1 MKKILITG
9 ATGNIG
15 LTLIKYI
22 DKIKLDNKIIAGLRD
37 LNDKERFSQYSDIDF
52 VLFDFEK
59 EATFD
64 NALKDIDRVF
74 LLRPPHISDIDKYF
88 KPLFD
93 KFKEYKIND
102 IVFLSV
108 QGAEIS
114 KVIPHNKIERLIK
127 EYQFNYIFIRPSYF
141 MQNLTTT
148 LLNGIKEKNEIVL
161 PSGNAKFNWV
171 DVENISEV
179 CAILLIEFDKYLNK
193 SFEITGYENLSYPDV
208 VKLMNKSLKHNI
220 KYISMNPISFYFY
233 KRREGLS
240 SGFAIVMLILHFLPR
255 FQDEPKI
262 SRFYEE
268 LTNKKPSSINEF
280 INREKNKWE

>member
-52 VLFDFEK
+52 VLFDFEN